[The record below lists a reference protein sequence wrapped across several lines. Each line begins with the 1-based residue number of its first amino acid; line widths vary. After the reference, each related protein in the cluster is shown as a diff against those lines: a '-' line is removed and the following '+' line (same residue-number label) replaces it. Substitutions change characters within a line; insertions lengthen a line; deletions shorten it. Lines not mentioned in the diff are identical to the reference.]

1 MVESLLSLPTWAGC
15 NIAMAFT
22 TVIGLVVYVVSSKFI
37 TKTKSEDL
45 KEPIGGLFRV
55 VGMLVSLMLSLAFGE
70 VIVKLVSVRNAIDR
84 EVVTIADTNK
94 DLELFDLEKT
104 REIRSLLIYYT
115 QALIDDEW
123 PALATTASANVL
135 MRLNGSYLKQ

>member
-1 MVESLLSLPTWAGC
+1 MVS
-15 NIAMAFT
+15 M
-22 TVIGLVVYVVSSKFI
+22 TVIGLVVYVVSYKFI

-45 KEPIGGLFRV
+45 KDPIGGLFRV

-70 VIVKLVSVRNAIDR
+70 IIVKLVAIRNAVDR
-84 EVVTIADTNK
+84 EVVAIADTNK
-94 DLELFDLEKT
+94 DLAQFDVEKT

-123 PALATTASANVL
+123 PALANDSL
-135 MRLNGSYLKQ
+135 S